1 VRLQCSGP
9 RVGRKETEKA
19 EVMEVKKFF
28 VCLFKKEGWKEVQQW
43 RIRGIQ
49 SRVWQQGES
58 EGSKHPGFLKPKGV
72 GCGGGGGESAPAVT
86 GPWSRQRLIYLV
98 WVASAPQD
106 LLKHARGTLIY
117 AGVGTIWVASLT
129 TGKEMEEV

>member
-1 VRLQCSGP
+1 
-9 RVGRKETEKA
+9 
-19 EVMEVKKFF
+19 MEVKKFF

-72 GCGGGGGESAPAVT
+72 GCGGGGGVGTRCDWALVPAET
-86 GPWSRQRLIYLV
+86 
-98 WVASAPQD
+98 D
-106 LLKHARGTLIY
+106 LLGM
-117 AGVGTIWVASLT
+117 GGFCAS
-129 TGKEMEEV
+129 GFA